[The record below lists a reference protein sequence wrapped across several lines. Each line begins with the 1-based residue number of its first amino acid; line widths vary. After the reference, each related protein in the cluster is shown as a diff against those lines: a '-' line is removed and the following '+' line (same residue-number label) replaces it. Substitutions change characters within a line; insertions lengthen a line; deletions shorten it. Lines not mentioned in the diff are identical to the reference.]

1 MTIDEK
7 LELYEGMLQCGNTV
21 YVWQYDSDGQL
32 LSSNCPDEAAL
43 GGMFQV
49 FGCKEEMYLRSDT
62 ASGPVIL
69 SSILGDSWFADFL
82 REDGKT
88 KRAVVVGPFLSE
100 SISFSKLEQA
110 VKTIS
115 TGNTVI
121 MSVSSQQ
128 KLLRAL
134 DKVSAIIPT
143 TQIQFALMLHYCLT
157 GEQISKSGIEFADA
171 GIAAPR
177 STERIKKDRNK
188 VWIYEQ
194 GLMRMLREG
203 DLNFKQA
210 VDNSSSL
217 SNGIGMTSGS
227 ALRQAK
233 NSVIVYISLVCRAAI
248 EGGLSPEV
256 AYSLGDAYIQSAEDV
271 TSPGELGAISNT
283 MYTDFIQRVHNLRV
297 NPNYSKAIQIACD
310 YIEQNAEGDLSMEAI
325 ATRVGYS
332 DYYLSRKFKE
342 EVHTSINDYIKI
354 VKVERAKFLL
364 GCTHDSIQDISE
376 KLHFCSRSYFGET
389 FRKIVGC
396 SPVEYREKYKK
407 G

>member
-21 YVWQYDSDGQL
+21 YVWQYDADGQL

-49 FGCKEEMYLRSDT
+49 FGCKEEMYRICDT
-62 ASGPVIL
+62 VSGPVML

-82 REDGKT
+82 WEDRQM
-88 KRAVVVGPFLSE
+88 KRAVVVGPFLSD
-100 SISFSKLEQA
+100 SISLRKLEESVQ
-110 VKTIS
+110 KIS
-115 TGNTVI
+115 MGNTAV
-121 MSVSSQQ
+121 MSLSAQRE
-128 KLLRAL
+128 LLRAL
-134 DKVSAIIPT
+134 DKINAIIPT

-157 GEQISKSGIEFADA
+157 GEQIGKSGIEFADA
-171 GIAAPR
+171 EIVPEQ

-188 VWIYEQ
+188 VWAYEQ
-194 GLMRMLREG
+194 GLMRMVREG

-210 VDNSSSL
+210 VDNSASISD
-217 SNGIGMTSGS
+217 GIGMTSGS
-227 ALRQAK
+227 AMRKGK

-256 AYSLGDAYIQSAEDV
+256 AYPLGDAYIQSVENV
-271 TSPGELGAISNT
+271 TSPGELGVISNT
-283 MYTDFIQRVHNLRV
+283 MYADFIQRVHNLRV
-297 NPNYSKAIQIACD
+297 NPNYSKPIQIACD

-325 ATRVGYS
+325 AARAGYS
-332 DYYLSRKFKE
+332 SYYLSRKFKE

-364 GCTHDSIQDISE
+364 GCTQDSIQEIAE

-396 SPVEYREKYKK
+396 SPVEYREKYKR